1 MDYPPFDNLICG
13 DKDSLP
19 SHPKLELFHFSSA
32 DMKDAYGNSVEP
44 RFASP
49 SYRIN
54 AYDIPRPGAAKR
66 PAGKRPVNAKRP
78 TGSRRQLVRPAPRSK
93 IRRARL
99 VVQKV
104 DTWSVAKLIFLL
116 SIALGI
122 VTVVASVILWLFLQA
137 SGAFTGVNQLISS
150 LGTGSTTVDISQ
162 MISLGQVALVTTIF
176 AVVNTVVFTLLGM
189 IAAILY
195 NLAAKL
201 VGGVTLTLS
210 DES

>member
-1 MDYPPFDNLICG
+1 MSSTPA
-13 DKDSLP
+13 S
-19 SHPKLELFHFSSA
+19 SSSA
-32 DMKDAYGNSVEP
+32 SAQRSAAAG
-44 RFASP
+44 ASKKGAP
-49 SYRIN
+49 KSGARRP
-54 AYDIPRPGAAKR
+54 AQARSGQARPGA
-66 PAGKRPVNAKRP
+66 AKRP

>member
-1 MDYPPFDNLICG
+1 MSSTPA
-13 DKDSLP
+13 S
-19 SHPKLELFHFSSA
+19 SSSA
-32 DMKDAYGNSVEP
+32 SAQRSAAAG
-44 RFASP
+44 ASKKGAKSGARRP
-49 SYRIN
+49 AQARSGQ
-54 AYDIPRPGAAKR
+54 ARPGAAKR

>member
-1 MDYPPFDNLICG
+1 M
-13 DKDSLP
+13 
-19 SHPKLELFHFSSA
+19 SST
-32 DMKDAYGNSVEP
+32 P
-44 RFASP
+44 ASSSP
-49 SYRIN
+49 ASAQRS
-54 AYDIPRPGAAKR
+54 ASAGASKSSGAAKAGARR
-66 PAGKRPVNAKRP
+66 PAQSRSGQARPGGTAKRP

-189 IAAILY
+189 IGAILY

>member
-1 MDYPPFDNLICG
+1 M
-13 DKDSLP
+13 
-19 SHPKLELFHFSSA
+19 SST
-32 DMKDAYGNSVEP
+32 P
-44 RFASP
+44 ASSSP
-49 SYRIN
+49 ASAQRS
-54 AYDIPRPGAAKR
+54 ASAGASKSSGAAKAGARRPAAQARSGQARPGAAKR

-189 IAAILY
+189 IGAILY

>member
-1 MDYPPFDNLICG
+1 MSSTPA
-13 DKDSLP
+13 S
-19 SHPKLELFHFSSA
+19 SSSA
-32 DMKDAYGNSVEP
+32 SAQRSAAAG
-44 RFASP
+44 ASKKGAP
-49 SYRIN
+49 KSGARRP
-54 AYDIPRPGAAKR
+54 AQARSGQARPGAAKR

-201 VGGVTLTLS
+201 VGGVTLTRS

>member
-1 MDYPPFDNLICG
+1 MSSTPA
-13 DKDSLP
+13 S
-19 SHPKLELFHFSSA
+19 SSSA
-32 DMKDAYGNSVEP
+32 SAQRSAAAG
-44 RFASP
+44 ASKKVAP
-49 SYRIN
+49 KSGARRP
-54 AYDIPRPGAAKR
+54 AQARSGQARPGAAKR

>member
-1 MDYPPFDNLICG
+1 MSSTPA
-13 DKDSLP
+13 S
-19 SHPKLELFHFSSA
+19 SSSA
-32 DMKDAYGNSVEP
+32 SAQRSAAAG
-44 RFASP
+44 ASKKGAP
-49 SYRIN
+49 KSGARRP
-54 AYDIPRPGAAKR
+54 AQARSGQARPGAAKR

-93 IRRARL
+93 IRRARR

>member
-1 MDYPPFDNLICG
+1 MSSTPA
-13 DKDSLP
+13 S
-19 SHPKLELFHFSSA
+19 SSSA
-32 DMKDAYGNSVEP
+32 SAQRSATAG
-44 RFASP
+44 ASKKGAP
-49 SYRIN
+49 KSGARRP
-54 AYDIPRPGAAKR
+54 AQARSGQARPGAAKR

>member
-1 MDYPPFDNLICG
+1 M
-13 DKDSLP
+13 S
-19 SHPKLELFHFSSA
+19 STSASSSSSSA
-32 DMKDAYGNSVEP
+32 QRSAAAG
-44 RFASP
+44 ASKKGAP
-49 SYRIN
+49 KSGARRP
-54 AYDIPRPGAAKR
+54 AQARSGQARPGAAKR

-137 SGAFTGVNQLISS
+137 SGAFAGVNQLISS

>member
-1 MDYPPFDNLICG
+1 MSSTPA
-13 DKDSLP
+13 S
-19 SHPKLELFHFSSA
+19 SSSA
-32 DMKDAYGNSVEP
+32 SAQRSAAAG
-44 RFASP
+44 ASKKGAP
-49 SYRIN
+49 KSGAR
-54 AYDIPRPGAAKR
+54 RPAQARSGQARPEAAKR

>member
-1 MDYPPFDNLICG
+1 M
-13 DKDSLP
+13 S
-19 SHPKLELFHFSSA
+19 STSASSSSA
-32 DMKDAYGNSVEP
+32 SAQRSAAAGASKKGAPKSGAP
-44 RFASP
+44 RPAQARSGQ
-49 SYRIN
+49 
-54 AYDIPRPGAAKR
+54 ARPGAAKR

-137 SGAFTGVNQLISS
+137 SGAFAGVNQLISS

>member
-1 MDYPPFDNLICG
+1 M
-13 DKDSLP
+13 
-19 SHPKLELFHFSSA
+19 SST
-32 DMKDAYGNSVEP
+32 P
-44 RFASP
+44 ASSSP
-49 SYRIN
+49 ASAQRS
-54 AYDIPRPGAAKR
+54 ASGGASKSSGAAKAGARRSAQSRSGQARPGGTVKR
-66 PAGKRPVNAKRP
+66 PASKRPASKRPVNAKRP

-137 SGAFTGVNQLISS
+137 SGAFAGVNQLISS

-189 IAAILY
+189 IGAILY

>member
-1 MDYPPFDNLICG
+1 MSSTPA
-13 DKDSLP
+13 S
-19 SHPKLELFHFSSA
+19 SSSA
-32 DMKDAYGNSVEP
+32 SAQRSAAAG
-44 RFASP
+44 ASKKGAP
-49 SYRIN
+49 KSGARRP
-54 AYDIPRPGAAKR
+54 AQARSGQARPGAAKR

-137 SGAFTGVNQLISS
+137 GAFTGVNQLISS

>member
-1 MDYPPFDNLICG
+1 MSSTPA
-13 DKDSLP
+13 S
-19 SHPKLELFHFSSA
+19 SSSA
-32 DMKDAYGNSVEP
+32 SAQRSAAAG
-44 RFASP
+44 ASKKGAP
-49 SYRIN
+49 KSGARRP
-54 AYDIPRPGAAKR
+54 AQARSGQARPGAAKR
-66 PAGKRPVNAKRP
+66 PVGKRPVNAKRP

>member
-1 MDYPPFDNLICG
+1 MSSTPA
-13 DKDSLP
+13 S
-19 SHPKLELFHFSSA
+19 SSSA
-32 DMKDAYGNSVEP
+32 SAQRSAAAG
-44 RFASP
+44 ASKKGAP
-49 SYRIN
+49 KSGARRP
-54 AYDIPRPGAAKR
+54 AQARSGQARPGAAKR

-150 LGTGSTTVDISQ
+150 LGPGSTTVDISQ

>member
-1 MDYPPFDNLICG
+1 MSSTPA
-13 DKDSLP
+13 S
-19 SHPKLELFHFSSA
+19 SSSA
-32 DMKDAYGNSVEP
+32 SAQRSAAAGASKKGAPKSGARRPAQARSVQ
-44 RFASP
+44 A
-49 SYRIN
+49 
-54 AYDIPRPGAAKR
+54 RPGAAKR

>member
-1 MDYPPFDNLICG
+1 MSSTPASSSPASAQRSASAG
-13 DKDSLP
+13 ASKKGA
-19 SHPKLELFHFSSA
+19 PKSGARRPAQARSGQA
-32 DMKDAYGNSVEP
+32 
-44 RFASP
+44 
-49 SYRIN
+49 
-54 AYDIPRPGAAKR
+54 RPGAAKR

>member
-1 MDYPPFDNLICG
+1 MSSTPASSSPASAQRSASAG
-13 DKDSLP
+13 ASKSSGAAKAGARRPAQARSGQARP
-19 SHPKLELFHFSSA
+19 S
-32 DMKDAYGNSVEP
+32 GT
-44 RFASP
+44 
-49 SYRIN
+49 
-54 AYDIPRPGAAKR
+54 AKR

-137 SGAFTGVNQLISS
+137 SGAFAGVNQLISS

-189 IAAILY
+189 IGAILY

>member
-1 MDYPPFDNLICG
+1 MRSTPA
-13 DKDSLP
+13 S
-19 SHPKLELFHFSSA
+19 SSSA
-32 DMKDAYGNSVEP
+32 SAQRSAAAG
-44 RFASP
+44 ASKKGAP
-49 SYRIN
+49 KSGARRP
-54 AYDIPRPGAAKR
+54 AQARSGQARPGAAKR

>member
-1 MDYPPFDNLICG
+1 M
-13 DKDSLP
+13 
-19 SHPKLELFHFSSA
+19 SST
-32 DMKDAYGNSVEP
+32 P
-44 RFASP
+44 ASSSP
-49 SYRIN
+49 ASAQRS
-54 AYDIPRPGAAKR
+54 ASAGASKSSGAAKAGARRPAQSRSGQPRPGGTVKR
-66 PAGKRPVNAKRP
+66 PASKRPASKRTVNAKRP

-137 SGAFTGVNQLISS
+137 SGAFAGVNQLISS

-189 IAAILY
+189 IGAILY

>member
-1 MDYPPFDNLICG
+1 M
-13 DKDSLP
+13 S
-19 SHPKLELFHFSSA
+19 STSASSSSA
-32 DMKDAYGNSVEP
+32 SAQRSAAAG
-44 RFASP
+44 ASKKGAP
-49 SYRIN
+49 KSGARRP
-54 AYDIPRPGAAKR
+54 AQARSGQARPGAAKR

-137 SGAFTGVNQLISS
+137 SGAFAGVNQLISS

-162 MISLGQVALVTTIF
+162 MISLGQVALATTIF

>member
-1 MDYPPFDNLICG
+1 M
-13 DKDSLP
+13 S
-19 SHPKLELFHFSSA
+19 STSASSSSA
-32 DMKDAYGNSVEP
+32 SAQRSAAAG
-44 RFASP
+44 ASKKGAP
-49 SYRIN
+49 KSGARRP
-54 AYDIPRPGAAKR
+54 AQARSGQARPGAAKR

-137 SGAFTGVNQLISS
+137 SGAFAGVNQLISS

-189 IAAILY
+189 IAAIPY
-195 NLAAKL
+195 TLAAKL

>member
-1 MDYPPFDNLICG
+1 MSSTPA
-13 DKDSLP
+13 S
-19 SHPKLELFHFSSA
+19 SSSA
-32 DMKDAYGNSVEP
+32 SAQRSAAAG
-44 RFASP
+44 ASKKGAP
-49 SYRIN
+49 KSGARRP
-54 AYDIPRPGAAKR
+54 AQARSGQARPGAAKR

-176 AVVNTVVFTLLGM
+176 AVVNTVAFTLLGM

>member
-1 MDYPPFDNLICG
+1 M
-13 DKDSLP
+13 
-19 SHPKLELFHFSSA
+19 SST
-32 DMKDAYGNSVEP
+32 P
-44 RFASP
+44 ASSSP
-49 SYRIN
+49 ASAQRS
-54 AYDIPRPGAAKR
+54 ASAGASKSSGAAKAGARRPAQARSGQARPGGTAKR

-78 TGSRRQLVRPAPRSK
+78 TGSRRQLVRPAQRSK

-189 IAAILY
+189 IGAILY

>member
-1 MDYPPFDNLICG
+1 MSSTPA
-13 DKDSLP
+13 S
-19 SHPKLELFHFSSA
+19 SSSA
-32 DMKDAYGNSVEP
+32 SAQRSAAAG
-44 RFASP
+44 ASKKGAP
-49 SYRIN
+49 KSGARRP
-54 AYDIPRPGAAKR
+54 AQARSGQARPGAAKR

-78 TGSRRQLVRPAPRSK
+78 TGSRRQLVRPAARSK

>member
-1 MDYPPFDNLICG
+1 MSSTPA
-13 DKDSLP
+13 S
-19 SHPKLELFHFSSA
+19 SSSA
-32 DMKDAYGNSVEP
+32 SAQRSAAAGASKKGAPKSDARRPAQARSGQ
-44 RFASP
+44 A
-49 SYRIN
+49 
-54 AYDIPRPGAAKR
+54 RPGAAKR

>member
-1 MDYPPFDNLICG
+1 MSSTPA
-13 DKDSLP
+13 S
-19 SHPKLELFHFSSA
+19 SSSA
-32 DMKDAYGNSVEP
+32 SAQRSAAAG
-44 RFASP
+44 ASKKGAP
-49 SYRIN
+49 KSGARRP
-54 AYDIPRPGAAKR
+54 AQARSGQARPGAAKR

-122 VTVVASVILWLFLQA
+122 VTVVASVSLWLCLQA

>member
-1 MDYPPFDNLICG
+1 MSSTPA
-13 DKDSLP
+13 S
-19 SHPKLELFHFSSA
+19 SSSA
-32 DMKDAYGNSVEP
+32 SAQRSAAGG
-44 RFASP
+44 ASKKGAP
-49 SYRIN
+49 KSGARRP
-54 AYDIPRPGAAKR
+54 AQARSGQARPGAAKR

-99 VVQKV
+99 VVQKI

>member
-1 MDYPPFDNLICG
+1 M
-13 DKDSLP
+13 
-19 SHPKLELFHFSSA
+19 SST
-32 DMKDAYGNSVEP
+32 P
-44 RFASP
+44 ASSSP
-49 SYRIN
+49 ASAQRS
-54 AYDIPRPGAAKR
+54 ASAGASKSSGAAKAGARRPAQARSGQARPGGTAKRPAGKRPVNAKR

-189 IAAILY
+189 IGAILY

>member
-1 MDYPPFDNLICG
+1 M
-13 DKDSLP
+13 S
-19 SHPKLELFHFSSA
+19 STSASSSSA
-32 DMKDAYGNSVEP
+32 SAQRSAVAG
-44 RFASP
+44 ASKKGAP
-49 SYRIN
+49 KSGARRP
-54 AYDIPRPGAAKR
+54 AQARSGQARPGAAKR

-137 SGAFTGVNQLISS
+137 SGAFAGVNQLISS

>member
-1 MDYPPFDNLICG
+1 MSSTPA
-13 DKDSLP
+13 S
-19 SHPKLELFHFSSA
+19 SSSA
-32 DMKDAYGNSVEP
+32 SAQRSAAAG
-44 RFASP
+44 ASKKGAP
-49 SYRIN
+49 KSGARRP
-54 AYDIPRPGAAKR
+54 AQARSGQARPGAAKR

-189 IAAILY
+189 IGAILY

>member
-1 MDYPPFDNLICG
+1 MSSTPA
-13 DKDSLP
+13 S
-19 SHPKLELFHFSSA
+19 SSSA
-32 DMKDAYGNSVEP
+32 SAQRSAAAG
-44 RFASP
+44 ASKKGAP
-49 SYRIN
+49 KSGARRP
-54 AYDIPRPGAAKR
+54 AQARSGQARPGAAKR

-162 MISLGQVALVTTIF
+162 MISLGKVALVTTIF

>member
-1 MDYPPFDNLICG
+1 M
-13 DKDSLP
+13 
-19 SHPKLELFHFSSA
+19 SST
-32 DMKDAYGNSVEP
+32 P
-44 RFASP
+44 ASSSP
-49 SYRIN
+49 ASAQRS
-54 AYDIPRPGAAKR
+54 ASAGASKSSGAAKAGARR
-66 PAGKRPVNAKRP
+66 PAQSRSGQARPGGTAKRPVNAKRP

-189 IAAILY
+189 IGAILY

>member
-1 MDYPPFDNLICG
+1 M
-13 DKDSLP
+13 S
-19 SHPKLELFHFSSA
+19 STSASSSSA
-32 DMKDAYGNSVEP
+32 SAQRSAAAG
-44 RFASP
+44 ASKKGAP
-49 SYRIN
+49 KSGARRP
-54 AYDIPRPGAAKR
+54 AQARSGQARPGA
-66 PAGKRPVNAKRP
+66 AKRP

-137 SGAFTGVNQLISS
+137 SGAFAGVNQLISS